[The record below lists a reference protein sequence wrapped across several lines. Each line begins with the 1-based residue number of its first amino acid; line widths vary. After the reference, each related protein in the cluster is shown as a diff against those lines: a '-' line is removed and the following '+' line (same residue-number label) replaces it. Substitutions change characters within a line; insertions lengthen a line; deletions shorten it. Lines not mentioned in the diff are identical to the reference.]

1 MVSVL
6 PSTSRLSVRRL
17 LTVDAVNVLKGLLWN
32 DKSEFDE
39 SKDKTQFRQYEEA
52 CDRVKAF
59 YKEQHGERSLG
70 PAGDVPHQFDCHQRS
85 RPWHSTSNAESTSKA
100 SGGLA

>member
-1 MVSVL
+1 M
-6 PSTSRLSVRRL
+6 

-52 CDRVKAF
+52 CDRVKEF
-59 YKEQHGERSLG
+59 YKEQHGERSARITSDDLIKLTVTREADRG
-70 PAGDVPHQFDCHQRS
+70 FQHQMPSRLQKQAAGSHERV
-85 RPWHSTSNAESTSKA
+85 
-100 SGGLA
+100 GGDRDA